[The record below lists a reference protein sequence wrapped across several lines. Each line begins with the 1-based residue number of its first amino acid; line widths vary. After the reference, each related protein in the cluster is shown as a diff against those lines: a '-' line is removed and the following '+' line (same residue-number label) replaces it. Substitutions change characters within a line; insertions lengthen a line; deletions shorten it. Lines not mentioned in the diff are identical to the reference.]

1 MIELTRDGDVFVL
14 RMDQGENRFSPDML
28 AALEGALD
36 EVRDTDGPRAL
47 VTTGTGKFF
56 TNGLDLDWLG
66 SNQDAMVGY
75 LARVDRLFAKVLS
88 LPCPTAAAANGHA
101 FGAGAMLLLA
111 HDHRIMRSDRGYWCL
126 PEVDLQMPFPRG
138 MQALVA
144 ARLPNLTAHEAMI
157 TAHRYG
163 ADEALAKGIVE
174 QIAPEADV
182 LAAAIERVR
191 GLADHAGTNLAGVR
205 TSLYAPVLAALCPTV
220 SATMP

>member
-1 MIELTRDGDVFVL
+1 MIELTREGDVFVL
-14 RMDQGENRFSPDML
+14 RMDHNENRFSPDML
-28 AALEGALD
+28 TALDRALD

-66 SNQDAMVGY
+66 ANQGDMVSY
-75 LARVDRLFAKVLS
+75 LARVDLLFAKVLS

-101 FGAGAMLLLA
+101 FGAGAMLMLA

-126 PEVDLQMPFPRG
+126 PEVDLQMPFPPG

-144 ARLPNLTAHEAMI
+144 ARLPALTAHEAMI
-157 TAHRYG
+157 TAHRFG

-174 QIAPEADV
+174 QVAPEPDV
-182 LAAAIERVR
+182 LTAAIERVR
-191 GLADHAGTNLAGVR
+191 GLAPHAGPNLAGVR
-205 TSLYAPVLAALCPTV
+205 TSLYAGVLTALHHAAQP
-220 SATMP
+220 